1 MHAIYYQL
9 ANQLAALTL
18 RLATITRDN
27 SMSAASVIRV
37 NGRYAGSL
45 PRSSG
50 IEAEAKLHDIKP
62 GSVGEKGLRTA
73 ANKGASSLTP
83 EQHQALLQYRAE
95 LEKFVTASGRNVT
108 PAQRRSAMHGISI
121 IDKHLERYNAA
132 KAKATPAPRTAM
144 KKVDLKPL
152 PGADLSGFGKLNSL
166 SGVNPVFELKSYGAA
181 QLPTALAQYGKEDLK
196 SATKTLLAKYPGLTP
211 PNRASKSA
219 MVNFLAKHT
228 INPAEAAKQSEAGL
242 QAKAAASTK
251 PRKGK

>member
-1 MHAIYYQL
+1 MHAIYYQI
-9 ANQLAALTL
+9 ANQLATLTL

-83 EQHQALLQYRAE
+83 EQHQALLQHRAE

-121 IDKHLERYNAA
+121 IDKHLETVQCGKGQDGTVAHGAVKDRAKTSQRYV
-132 KAKATPAPRTAM
+132 R
-144 KKVDLKPL
+144 
-152 PGADLSGFGKLNSL
+152 
-166 SGVNPVFELKSYGAA
+166 
-181 QLPTALAQYGKEDLK
+181 
-196 SATKTLLAKYPGLTP
+196 
-211 PNRASKSA
+211 SK
-219 MVNFLAKHT
+219 N
-228 INPAEAAKQSEAGL
+228 
-242 QAKAAASTK
+242 
-251 PRKGK
+251 

>member
-50 IEAEAKLHDIKP
+50 IEAEAK
-62 GSVGEKGLRTA
+62 
-73 ANKGASSLTP
+73 
-83 EQHQALLQYRAE
+83 
-95 LEKFVTASGRNVT
+95 
-108 PAQRRSAMHGISI
+108 
-121 IDKHLERYNAA
+121 
-132 KAKATPAPRTAM
+132 
-144 KKVDLKPL
+144 
-152 PGADLSGFGKLNSL
+152 
-166 SGVNPVFELKSYGAA
+166 
-181 QLPTALAQYGKEDLK
+181 
-196 SATKTLLAKYPGLTP
+196 
-211 PNRASKSA
+211 
-219 MVNFLAKHT
+219 HT

>member
-9 ANQLAALTL
+9 ANQLATLTL

-83 EQHQALLQYRAE
+83 EQHQALLQHRAE

-132 KAKATPAPRTAM
+132 KAKAAPSRTAQS
-144 KKVDLKPL
+144 KTELKPVR
-152 PGADLSGFGKLNSL
+152 DM
-166 SGVNPVFELKSYGAA
+166 SGVKIDPNVRLDPHYIYLAYGAA
-181 QLPTALAQYGKEDLK
+181 QFPQALNERTMASLKE
-196 SATKTLLAKYPGLTP
+196 ATNKLIVDHPGLKR
-211 PNRASKSA
+211 PNMASRKA
-219 MVNFLAKHT
+219 MIDFMVKT
-228 INPAEAAKQSEAGL
+228 VPAYPTHVL
-242 QAKAAASTK
+242 
-251 PRKGK
+251 P